1 MWDPLTILDYMT
13 DEENPFMQNNKS
25 INKTQIMTPKQL
37 KKATDKELIIAY
49 KNKARCYHSERKA
62 EAIYKELEN
71 RMGSEKLYGIRLEA
85 WHMQHGEGDA
95 MFNDECDKLL
105 NGL

>member
-1 MWDPLTILDYMT
+1 
-13 DEENPFMQNNKS
+13 
-25 INKTQIMTPKQL
+25 MTPKQL
-37 KKATDKELIIAY
+37 KGATDKELIIAY

-95 MFNDECDKLL
+95 MFNDECDKLI